1 MAYYLSKSEWANS
14 KIIPEGMNLDMLNQ
28 EGRLDLLLKPAIS
41 AVAKGNTF
49 IDLGCGTGLLGI
61 HALEHG
67 AEFVYFVEQD
77 AQMIHI
83 LENVLPKKL
92 KSNCYKI
99 IHKDLEHLAKEDF
112 DQNIPTIGASEFF
125 GPRLFDE
132 GYVNYSK
139 HLRSL
144 FPDLKFIPEMFL
156 GRFYLIDIDYE
167 QPIWPKDKNL
177 IEYFHFMYREKA
189 FGQYLQNI
197 NEKELVGE
205 ISFNANTQE
214 FKNLLEFEY
223 LKKENKIL
231 LGEMLINHN
240 ELIHIHT
247 HIGWFLD
254 KEDYKKVFQIYFDK
268 DNYFNPI
275 KKDITPGEM

>member
-1 MAYYLSKSEWANS
+1 V
-14 KIIPEGMNLDMLNQ
+14 PEGMNLDMLNQ

-41 AVAKGNTF
+41 AVAKGNTI

-61 HALEHG
+61 HALEQG
-67 AEFVYFVEQD
+67 ADFVYFVEQD
-77 AQMIHI
+77 DQMVHI
-83 LENVLPKKL
+83 LKNVLPKKI
-92 KSNCYKI
+92 KNARYKI
-99 IHKDLEHLAKEDF
+99 IHKDIEHLTKEDF
-112 DQNIPTIGASEFF
+112 DQNIPTIVASEFY

-144 FPDLKFIPEMFL
+144 FSNLKFIPEIFL
-156 GRFYLIDIDYE
+156 GKFYIIDIDYN
-167 QPIWPKDKNL
+167 QPIWPKDKTL

-214 FKNLLEFEY
+214 FKNLLEFKY

-240 ELIHIHT
+240 ELTQLHT

-275 KKDITPGEM
+275 KKEI